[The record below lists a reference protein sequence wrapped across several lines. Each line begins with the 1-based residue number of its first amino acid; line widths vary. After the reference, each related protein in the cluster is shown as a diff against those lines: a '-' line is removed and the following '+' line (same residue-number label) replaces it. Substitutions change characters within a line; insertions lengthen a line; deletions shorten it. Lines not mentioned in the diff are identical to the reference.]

1 MNRILEKFI
10 NNELTTESNKES
22 FDYNFNEKFDC
33 DKFDNE
39 YKKFLWMYSG
49 FYFHENSLRLSYND
63 YFVNLSVNDLTQ
75 IFKLYRYAYNNNFKE
90 KYVLGEFLLLYYNC
104 IINRNYKSDNLAKE
118 KLKEY
123 NEIQKKYKSIKNIYN
138 ELLEITCNFYK
149 MLVNYIV
156 ENEEF
161 LYDDIISRIRFNIK
175 SNNKFN
181 EIISKLF
188 SKEKNIWVLVEYD
201 NEVDKHVDLYDSYIE
216 HELQCFNMYKYPI
229 KVIFRLD
236 KENKLKEK
244 TFDLVVNDIVDKI
257 NNLYEKVLINS
268 YSIIDDIST
277 IDNFLNQI
285 NKFINELQNINN
297 IQKNKL
303 KECRKNLMCIKR
315 YILSNENKI
324 RSSLKEYTYETSIE
338 TEKIKHVVDEI
349 CNNACLLYSNSTVDF
364 ESELEQSLK
373 SYSKHPII
381 YLMNNYTLDSKH
393 QTYHTFNEKKVS
405 NIFMEYYDKIG
416 EQYTNLNADS
426 LRNKLFINYYSQLLK
441 YLKSTFC
448 IKQLMLIDFF
458 KIENKFD
465 LLIQKFSDFLKISTT
480 NRYSIVAHNVMEI
493 EVMISNI
500 LSRYKKTSDNIVNN
514 LFELANIYKE
524 NRTAFNGLM
533 YIYYSLYEDSGL
545 KIRNNIAHGN
555 LIGENIDVELIITFS
570 SIILLQWLY
579 NDGKNK

>member
-1 MNRILEKFI
+1 
-10 NNELTTESNKES
+10 
-22 FDYNFNEKFDC
+22 
-33 DKFDNE
+33 
-39 YKKFLWMYSG
+39 
-49 FYFHENSLRLSYND
+49 
-63 YFVNLSVNDLTQ
+63 
-75 IFKLYRYAYNNNFKE
+75 
-90 KYVLGEFLLLYYNC
+90 
-104 IINRNYKSDNLAKE
+104 
-118 KLKEY
+118 
-123 NEIQKKYKSIKNIYN
+123 
-138 ELLEITCNFYK
+138 
-149 MLVNYIV
+149 
-156 ENEEF
+156 
-161 LYDDIISRIRFNIK
+161 
-175 SNNKFN
+175 
-181 EIISKLF
+181 
-188 SKEKNIWVLVEYD
+188 
-201 NEVDKHVDLYDSYIE
+201 
-216 HELQCFNMYKYPI
+216 
-229 KVIFRLD
+229 
-236 KENKLKEK
+236 
-244 TFDLVVNDIVDKI
+244 
-257 NNLYEKVLINS
+257 
-268 YSIIDDIST
+268 
-277 IDNFLNQI
+277 
-285 NKFINELQNINN
+285 
-297 IQKNKL
+297 
-303 KECRKNLMCIKR
+303 
-315 YILSNENKI
+315 
-324 RSSLKEYTYETSIE
+324 
-338 TEKIKHVVDEI
+338 
-349 CNNACLLYSNSTVDF
+349 
-364 ESELEQSLK
+364 
-373 SYSKHPII
+373 
-381 YLMNNYTLDSKH
+381 MNNYTLDSKH